1 MTYLELFNEIKEKFK
16 DADVSE
22 IQEHLAYQF
31 NIEDKDAGG
40 AFYVE
45 VKDGKLYV
53 EPYEYYDRDAIFTCA
68 PEVLIKIAD
77 GEMDPVAAYLEQ
89 KLRVEGN
96 IEKALRLKEII
107 EMKQGAAQKQKSAV
121 KKAADKVVKT
131 VVKTAVKKSGKKKT
145 DKGNQ

>member
-1 MTYLELFNEIKEKFK
+1 MTYLELVNEIKEKFK

-89 KLRVEGN
+89 KLRVDGN

-107 EMKQGAAQKQKSAV
+107 EMKQGAAQNQKSAV

-131 VVKTAVKKSGKKKT
+131 VVKTAAKKAEKKKT
-145 DKGNQ
+145 DKSSR

>member
-1 MTYLELFNEIKEKFK
+1 MTYLDLFTEIKEKFK

-45 VKDGKLYV
+45 VKEGKLYV

-68 PEVLIKIAD
+68 PEVLIKISD

-121 KKAADKVVKT
+121 KKAADKVVKS
-131 VVKTAVKKSGKKKT
+131 VVKTAAKKAGKKKT
-145 DKGNQ
+145 DKSNQ